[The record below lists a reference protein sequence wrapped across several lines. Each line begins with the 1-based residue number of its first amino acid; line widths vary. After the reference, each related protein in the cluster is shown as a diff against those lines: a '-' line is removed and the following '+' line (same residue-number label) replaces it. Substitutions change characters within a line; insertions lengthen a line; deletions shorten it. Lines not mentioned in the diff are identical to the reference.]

1 MTANKYITKRLIF
14 TVIQKV
20 CVRQENE
27 SLQGNPIMITDREE
41 SLLISE
47 IDALSLQLAD
57 ALLLR
62 REPDNV
68 HDELA
73 IVVLTVTAQK
83 VGLPCASNF
92 HNAKL

>member
-1 MTANKYITKRLIF
+1 
-14 TVIQKV
+14 
-20 CVRQENE
+20 
-27 SLQGNPIMITDREE
+27 MITDREE